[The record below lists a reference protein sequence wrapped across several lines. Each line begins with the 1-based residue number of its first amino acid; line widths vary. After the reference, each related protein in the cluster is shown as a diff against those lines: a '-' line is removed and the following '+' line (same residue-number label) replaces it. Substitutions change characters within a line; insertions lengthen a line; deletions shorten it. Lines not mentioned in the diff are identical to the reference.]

1 MHLQKIEVSNV
12 LGLARADIAIGGGVL
27 LVAGDNGSGKTSLRD
42 AISMALTGEP
52 CRVSKKKDLD
62 QLLHNGAKKGRATV
76 YSAGEIL
83 GEIKLPKGEFAG
95 PDFAGAE
102 YLPLVLSPSKFAA
115 MTNDERRS
123 MLFKVTGCR
132 VSMKTIEPLLIKRS
146 IDMALF
152 AEVQAMLRSGFPAA
166 AKYAQEQARDAKADW
181 KAITGEQ
188 WGGEKAESWEVELP
202 TAAAPTDEQIKAADA
217 AVEKVMQDIANGQ
230 TFLGQLQEQKRTAA
244 AEAQRI
250 ESLREQAGNLE
261 RAKAKL
267 DSTET
272 DLAVWVAKAADLA
285 AQLAAAENNAGGC
298 ECPSCG
304 AHLKIEGDQLKVYQT
319 TAEPTAQITT
329 LEPKLK
335 EAVNARDM
343 LQRAQRN
350 DMAAIAAAEQAA
362 AALQEAEAAPQF
374 DAAKLEKTELALTQ
388 LKQLLAGEQAKAHA
402 LKDLREQID
411 NAATT
416 TQKAAAVHAK
426 IAAWLAIADAMLP
439 DGVPGDLL
447 KMALAPIN
455 QSLELLANLA
465 EWPVVTIT
473 PDIEITVGGRAYLLA
488 SESQQWRADALI
500 GIAIAQLTGLRMVML
515 DRFDVLSLA
524 GRGQLL
530 GMVCELV
537 DMGSMD
543 TVIMLGTMK
552 EIPKA
557 LPGQVTPVW
566 ISGGIAEAPAA

>member
-62 QLLHNGAKKGRATV
+62 KLLHNGAKKGRATV

-115 MTNDERRS
+115 MTNDERRA
-123 MLFKVTGCR
+123 MLFKVTGCKIGK
-132 VSMKTIEPLLIKRS
+132 SIEPLLIKRG

-188 WGGEKAESWEVELP
+188 WGSEKAESWEVELP

-230 TFLGQLQEQKRTAA
+230 AFLGQLQEQKRTAA

-250 ESLREQAGNLE
+250 EVLREQAGNLE

-267 DSTET
+267 ASTET

-304 AHLKIEGDQLKVYQT
+304 AHLKIEGAHLKVYQP

-374 DAAKLEKTELALTQ
+374 DAAKLENTELALAQ
-388 LKQLLAGEQAKAHA
+388 LKQSLASEQAKEHA
-402 LKDLREQID
+402 LNDLRDQFEG
-411 NAATT
+411 AAAT

-465 EWPVVTIT
+465 EWPIVTIT
-473 PDIEITVGGRAYLLA
+473 PDIEITVGERAYLLA
-488 SESQQWRADALI
+488 SESQQWRADAMI